1 MSNLSSITGAAGR
14 IDPTVRGGAE
24 ITELQAAGRRRTAKE
39 TSQTSPVRVV
49 DTVDLSELAK
59 RAARAEAPF
68 RADLVQKIKT
78 QIEAGTYESAD
89 KIEAAVEQIV
99 KDMNLSA

>member
-1 MSNLSSITGAAGR
+1 MSNLSITGAAGR

-24 ITELQAAGRRRTAKE
+24 INQSQAAGRHRTTKDAE
-39 TSQTSPVRVV
+39 QASPVRVV

-78 QIEAGTYESAD
+78 QIESGTYESAD